1 MFRNSVL
8 TCSRNYFDAL
18 RRKFYWNSIVEQKV
32 NLVRNVYCVWF
43 VMSFWTSIYT
53 VWSFPLPT
61 FSVNITKPQGKFFY
75 AMIIVPLKRN
85 RKRFPLFRKF
95 VCIENRLMYIEKLS
109 ESILHSTSLC
119 MLKMWFYWRNY
130 KRQCILC

>member
-8 TCSRNYFDAL
+8 TCSRNDFDAL

-32 NLVRNVYCVWF
+32 NLVRNFYCVCF

-75 AMIIVPLKRN
+75 AMIIVPLKWN
-85 RKRFPLFRKF
+85 RKRFPLFRKW
-95 VCIENRLMYIEKLS
+95 LMYIEKFS
-109 ESILHSTSLC
+109 ESILHCTSPC
-119 MLKMWFYWRNY
+119 MLKMWFYWKNY